1 MQRSHIVR
9 PAAMF
14 WGLAVYM
21 PVGVTYLSALLLLV
35 ALLVAGSGRERIAR
49 LRANPL
55 WWPVVAYVAWT
66 LIVLAIRPHYPE
78 TPSNLV
84 HGLRIAATL
93 LMAMALARDEAMW
106 ALRGFLL
113 GLLAGCCSLSGLWH

>member
-14 WGLAVYM
+14 WGLVVFM
-21 PVGVTYLSALLLLV
+21 PVGVTYLSAIVLLL
-35 ALLVAGSGRERIAR
+35 ALLVGGGLRERYAR

-66 LIVLAIRPHYPE
+66 FIVLAVRPHYPRPPP
-78 TPSNLV
+78 TCSTDCASPSP
-84 HGLRIAATL
+84 
-93 LMAMALARDEAMW
+93 
-106 ALRGFLL
+106 
-113 GLLAGCCSLSGLWH
+113 S